1 MRRITDIAFENMTR
15 RLAPEIE
22 GRQSS
27 SPPTDRVVAV
37 MQLLGAEP
45 RRAFTLAE
53 IGRALGI
60 SRATGHAILTALA
73 AHDWVVRDPETGG
86 YAWGPAIAAL
96 ARPAGTTARLFRT
109 RLIEL
114 ADAIGMQVLLVR
126 RDGTAL
132 LVVDVVGDSLTG
144 APIRPGFTVPLV
156 APFGREFVAWAG
168 ESAQQAWIDRLDAA
182 SSAFRSRMGRVLADV
197 RRRGYAVER
206 LSPEW
211 LRVHTALQA
220 LGGDGNVDVVTARL
234 AATIADVTVVD
245 FLDTELAQGDDH
257 QIATVMVPVFDAD
270 GVVTMSVNAIPFGP
284 LSGPDIK
291 RLGGQLRDAA
301 HDIEGLIARY
311 GDA

>member
-1 MRRITDIAFENMTR
+1 MTPTVTPDIV
-15 RLAPEIE
+15 
-22 GRQSS
+22 GRQSP

-37 MQLLGAEP
+37 IQLLGAEP
-45 RRAFTLAE
+45 HRAFTLAE
-53 IGRALGI
+53 IGRVLGI
-60 SRATGHAILTALA
+60 SRATGHAILSTLTS
-73 AHDWVVRDPETGG
+73 HDWVVRDPETGG

-96 ARPAGTTARLFRT
+96 ARPAGSAARLFRT

-114 ADAIGMQVLLVR
+114 ADAIDMQVLLVR

-132 LVVDVVGDSLTG
+132 VVVDVVGDSLTG

-156 APFGREFVAWAG
+156 APFGREFVAWGG
-168 ESAQQAWIDRLDAA
+168 ESAQQAWLNRLGTA
-182 SSAFRSRMGRVLADV
+182 SSKFRARMGKVLTDI
-197 RRRGYAVER
+197 RRRGFAVER
-206 LSPEW
+206 LSPAW

-220 LGGDGNVDVVTARL
+220 LSGDGNVDVVTTRL

-245 FLDTELAQGDDH
+245 FLDTELARGEHD
-257 QIATVMVPVFDAD
+257 IATVMTPVFDAD

-284 LSGPDIK
+284 LSGPAIG

>member
-1 MRRITDIAFENMTR
+1 MTP
-15 RLAPEIE
+15 RLAPDIE
-22 GRQSS
+22 GGQSP

-37 MQLLGAEP
+37 MQLLGADPQRE
-45 RRAFTLAE
+45 FTLAE

-60 SRATGHAILTALA
+60 SRATGHAILSTLA
-73 AHDWVVRDPETGG
+73 EHYWVVRDPDTGG
-86 YAWGPAIAAL
+86 YASGPAIGAL

-132 LVVDVVGDSLTG
+132 VVVDVVGDSLTG

-168 ESAQQAWIDRLDAA
+168 ESAQQAWIDRLGTA
-182 SSAFRSRMGRVLADV
+182 SDVFRARMGSVLGDI
-197 RRRGYAVER
+197 RRRGFAVER

-220 LGGDGNVDVVTARL
+220 LSGGGNVDIVTARL

-245 FLDTELAQGDDH
+245 FLDTELAQGEH
-257 QIATVMVPVFDAD
+257 EIATVMTPVFDAD

-284 LSGPDIK
+284 LSGPAIK
-291 RLGGQLRDAA
+291 RLGRQLRDAS

-311 GDA
+311 GDG

>member
-1 MRRITDIAFENMTR
+1 
-15 RLAPEIE
+15 
-22 GRQSS
+22 
-27 SPPTDRVVAV
+27 

-45 RRAFTLAE
+45 HRAFTLAE

-60 SRATGHAILTALA
+60 SRATGHAILSTLV

-96 ARPAGTTARLFRT
+96 ARSAGTTARLFRT

-132 LVVDVVGDSLTG
+132 VVVDMVGDSLAG

-168 ESAQQAWIDRLDAA
+168 ESAQRAWIDRLGTA
-182 SSAFRSRMGRVLADV
+182 SDVFRARIGSVLADV
-197 RRRGYAVER
+197 RRRGFAVER

-220 LGGDGNVDVVTARL
+220 LSGSGNIDVVTARL

-245 FLDTELAQGDDH
+245 FLDTELAQGEH
-257 QIATVMVPVFDAD
+257 EIATVMTPVFDAD

-284 LSGPDIK
+284 LGGPAIK
-291 RLGGQLRDAA
+291 RLGRQLGDAS
-301 HDIEGLIARY
+301 HDIGGLIARY
-311 GDA
+311 GNG